1 MQITVIDVGTPNTHT
16 AKNGRS
22 YQSMEVT
29 YKGDNGQV
37 SSKKLMSFSN
47 PDVFN
52 QAKSWEKGTAVN
64 INAQKDDNGYWQW
77 IGILADGEQ
86 APASTVAQGSAT
98 VKPAGTNRVTGS
110 NYETK
115 EERADRQIMIVR
127 QSSLSNAVA
136 TLTTHGTKLSANDV
150 INLAKTY
157 EAWVLGKDKVVDLD
171 DMEDDIP
178 V

>member
-1 MQITVIDVGTPNTHT
+1 MQITVIDVGQPNTHT

-29 YKGDNGQV
+29 YKNDNGQV

-47 PDVFN
+47 PEVFN
-52 QAKSWEKGTAVN
+52 QAKEWEKGTAVN

-77 IGILADGEQ
+77 VGILADGEI
-86 APASTVAQGSAT
+86 ASAPIGTTDKPASKQPT
-98 VKPAGTNRVTGS
+98 RVTGS

-136 TLTTHGTKLSANDV
+136 TLATHGTKLSGSDV
-150 INLAKTY
+150 ISLAKTY
-157 EAWVLGKDKVVDLD
+157 EAWVLGKGAVDLE